1 MLKHVI
7 KLVGA
12 MILVIVALPIA
23 TLPARAQSVSE
34 AFEKVKDSVVVV
46 RTVEKHLPILP
57 GGEPLTAAG
66 LGSGVFIDAEKAY
79 VMTAAHVI
87 QASEAIEVE
96 FTSGEVIRA
105 KAISSDPSADVA
117 LLKLEKRPLEATVA
131 PLGDSDD
138 ASVGEQIFVVGAPLG
153 ISHTL
158 TVGHLSARRLARK
171 LFGGFSSAELFQT
184 DAAVNHGN
192 SGGPMFNMN
201 GEVIGIVSSMI
212 TRSGGYEG
220 LGFVVTSN
228 TARQILLEKG
238 ARWSGMEGVFLSG
251 DSARIFNVP
260 QRLGILVQRVAAGSP
275 ADKMGILGGTVEA
288 KIEGEEII
296 LGGDIILEV
305 NGIKLSEEDGPEK
318 IKAHIRQMA
327 PGQEM
332 KVMVLRGGRRV
343 ELLAV
348 PF

>member
-1 MLKHVI
+1 MRINVMKFA
-7 KLVGA
+7 GA
-12 MILVIVALPIA
+12 MILVIGALPIA
-23 TLPARAQSVSE
+23 ARPARAQSVSE

-105 KAISSDPSADVA
+105 HAISSDPSADVA

-138 ASVGEQIFVVGAPLG
+138 ARVGEQIFIVGAPLG

-158 TVGHLSARRLARK
+158 TVGHLSARRMARK
-171 LFGGFSSAELFQT
+171 LFGGFSTAELFQT

-192 SGGPMFNMN
+192 SGGPMFNMD

-220 LGFVVTSN
+220 LGFVITSN
-228 TARQILLEKG
+228 TARQILLEEG
-238 ARWSGMEGVFLSG
+238 ARWSGMEGVYLSG
-251 DSARIFNVP
+251 DSARLFNVP
-260 QRLGILVQRVAAGSP
+260 QRLGLLVQRIAAGSP

-288 KIEGEEII
+288 QIEGEEII

-318 IKAHIRQMA
+318 IKANIRQMA

-332 KVMVLRGGRRV
+332 KVIVLRGGRRV